1 MHAVDS
7 RYAWWRLAASV
18 ALSTFGAVGMWGVV
32 VIFPALQAEFGATR
46 AEVSFAYTTTMLG
59 FGAGSFLH
67 GRLIDTRGAFFT
79 MVLATGLIAG
89 GYALAAIAPNLW
101 VFALVQGVLIGFGS
115 AASFIPLV
123 ADTSHWF
130 AKRRALAMAI
140 CACGNYLGGAAWP
153 MATELLMRQHDW
165 RTTYLI
171 IAAVCLV
178 GMVPACLVL
187 RPRSPAHAGGNA
199 AVAPHSARALGLT
212 PNGLQFWLGVAG
224 IGCCVAMAM
233 PQVHIVAYC
242 VDLGYGTARG
252 AEMLSI
258 MTICGIASR
267 LGSGWIA
274 DRIGGLKT
282 LLLGSTAQAVA
293 LLGYLVSDG
302 LAGLYVV
309 SALFGLVQGGIIPSY
324 GVIVR
329 EYFPPKEAGARMG
342 LTISITILGMA
353 GGGWMGGVLFDF
365 TSSYRAAFINGIAW
379 NVLNGAIIWWLLMRQ
394 NRRLPIGLTA

>member
-1 MHAVDS
+1 MHSVDS

-18 ALSTFGAVGMWGVV
+18 TLSTFGAVGMWGVV
-32 VIFPALQAEFGATR
+32 VIFPNLQAEFAASR
-46 AEVSFAYTTTMLG
+46 AEVSFAYTTTMIG
-59 FGAGSFLH
+59 FGAGSILL
-67 GRLIDTRGAFFT
+67 GRMIDRRGAFVT
-79 MVLATGLIAG
+79 MLLATVLIAG
-89 GYALAAIAPNLW
+89 GYALAALAPSLW
-101 VFALVQGVLIGFGS
+101 VFAAIQGLLIGTGS

-130 AKRRALAMAI
+130 AKRRALAMAV
-140 CACGNYLGGAAWP
+140 CASGNYLGGAIWP
-153 MATELLMRQHDW
+153 KLTEVLARHYDW
-165 RTTYLI
+165 RTTYL
-171 IAAVCLV
+171 AVAVICLV
-178 GMVPACLVL
+178 GMLPACLVL
-187 RPRSPAHAGGNA
+187 RPRSPAHAGGTA

-212 PNGLQFWLGVAG
+212 PNSLQLWLGVAG

-242 VDLGYGTARG
+242 VDLGYGTTRG

-258 MTICGIASR
+258 MTVFGIVSR

-302 LAGLYVV
+302 LVGLYVV
-309 SALFGLVQGGIIPSY
+309 SALFGLFQGGIIPSY

-342 LTISITILGMA
+342 IAISLTIIGMA
-353 GGGWMGGVLFDF
+353 GGGWLGGELFDR
-365 TSSYRAAFINGIAW
+365 TGSYQAAFINGIAF
-379 NVLNGAIIWWLLMRQ
+379 NLLNGIIVWWLLSRQ
-394 NRRLPIGLTA
+394 NRRLPMALA

>member
-1 MHAVDS
+1 MYNVDS

-46 AEVSFAYTTTMLG
+46 AEVSFSYTTTMLG
-59 FGAGSFLH
+59 FGAGSILL
-67 GRLIDTRGAFFT
+67 GRLIDTRGAFVT
-79 MVLATGLIAG
+79 MLLSAALIAG
-89 GYALAAIAPNLW
+89 GYALAAMAPNLW
-101 VFALVQGVLIGFGS
+101 LFALAQGVIGIGS

-153 MATELLMRQHDW
+153 IITDVLVRHYDW
-165 RTTYLI
+165 RTTYLAV
-171 IAAVCLV
+171 AAICLV
-178 GMVPACLVL
+178 GMLPACLVL
-187 RPRSPAHAGGNA
+187 RRRSPAHAGGAA
-199 AVAPHSARALGLT
+199 AVAPHSAQALGLT
-212 PNGLQFWLGVAG
+212 PNGLQLWLGIAG

-242 VDLGYGTARG
+242 VDLGYGMARG

-258 MTICGIASR
+258 MTVCGIVSR

-274 DRIGGLKT
+274 DRVGGKT

-302 LAGLYVV
+302 LVGLYVV
-309 SALFGLVQGGIIPSY
+309 SALFGLFQGGIIPSY

-329 EYFPPKEAGARMG
+329 EYFPPREAGARMG
-342 LTISITILGMA
+342 LAISITIIGMA
-353 GGGWMGGVLFDF
+353 GGGWMGGKLFDL
-365 TSSYRAAFINGIAW
+365 TGSYQAAFINGIVF
-379 NVLNGAIIWWLLMRQ
+379 NLLNGCIVWWLLSRQ
-394 NRRLPIGLTA
+394 NRRLPLSVTA

>member
-1 MHAVDS
+1 MHSVDS
-7 RYAWWRLAASV
+7 RYAWQRLAASV

-46 AEVSFAYTTTMLG
+46 AEVSFSYTTTMLG
-59 FGAGSFLH
+59 FGVGSILL
-67 GRLIDTRGAFFT
+67 GRLIDTKGAFVT
-79 MVLATGLIAG
+79 MLLATALIAS
-89 GYALAAIAPNLW
+89 GYALAAVAPNLW
-101 VFALVQGVLIGFGS
+101 LFALAQGALIGVGS
-115 AASFIPLV
+115 AATFIPLV

-153 MATELLMRQHDW
+153 KITDVLVRHYDW
-165 RTTYLI
+165 RTTYFAV
-171 IAAVCLV
+171 AAICLV
-178 GMVPACLVL
+178 GMLPACLVV
-187 RPRSPAHAGGNA
+187 RPRSPAHAGGAA
-199 AVAPHSARALGLT
+199 AVAPHSAQALGLT
-212 PNGLQFWLGVAG
+212 PNGLQAWLGIAG

-242 VDLGYGTARG
+242 VDLGYGMARG

-274 DRIGGLKT
+274 DRVGGLKT

-302 LAGLYVV
+302 LVGLYIV
-309 SALFGLVQGGIIPSY
+309 SALFGLFQGGIIPSY

-342 LTISITILGMA
+342 LAISITIIGMA
-353 GGGWMGGVLFDF
+353 GGGWLGGKLFDV
-365 TSSYRAAFINGIAW
+365 TGSYQAAFINGIAF
-379 NVLNGAIIWWLLMRQ
+379 NLLNGCIVWWLLSRQ
-394 NRRLPIGLTA
+394 NRRLPASVTA

>member
-1 MHAVDS
+1 MHSVDS

-18 ALSTFGAVGMWGVV
+18 ALSAFGAVGMWGVV
-32 VIFPALQAEFGATR
+32 VIFPNLQAEFAATR
-46 AEVSFAYTTTMLG
+46 AEVSFSYTTTMLG
-59 FGAGSFLH
+59 FGAGSILL
-67 GRLIDTRGAFFT
+67 GRLIDTKGAFVT
-79 MVLATGLIAG
+79 MLLSTVLIAG
-89 GYALAAIAPNLW
+89 GYAGASLAPSLT
-101 VFALVQGVLIGFGS
+101 VFALLQAVIGVGAG
-115 AASFIPLV
+115 AAFIPLV

-140 CACGNYLGGAAWP
+140 CASGNYLGGAAWP
-153 MATELLMRQHDW
+153 KITEVVTHQYDW
-165 RTTYLI
+165 RTAYLVV
-171 IAAVCLV
+171 AVACFV
-178 GMVPACLVL
+178 GMLPACLVL
-187 RPRSPAHAGGNA
+187 RPRSPAHAGGAA
-199 AVAPHSARALGLT
+199 AVAPHSAQSLGLT
-212 PNGLQFWLGVAG
+212 PNSLQMWLGIAG

-258 MTICGIASR
+258 MTVCGIVSR

-274 DRIGGLKT
+274 DRVGGLKT

-302 LAGLYVV
+302 LVGLYIV
-309 SALFGLVQGGIIPSY
+309 SALFGLFQGGIIPSY

-342 LTISITILGMA
+342 IAVSATIIGMA
-353 GGGWMGGVLFDF
+353 GGAWMGGKLFDV
-365 TSSYRAAFINGIAW
+365 TGSYHAAFLNGIAW
-379 NVLNGAIIWWLLMRQ
+379 NLLNGAVVWWLLIRQ
-394 NRRLPIGLTA
+394 NRRLPMSVTA

>member
-1 MHAVDS
+1 MYSVDS

-18 ALSTFGAVGMWGVV
+18 ALSSFGAVGMWGVV

-46 AEVSFAYTTTMLG
+46 AEVSFSYTTTMLG
-59 FGAGSFLH
+59 FGVGSILL
-67 GRLIDTRGAFFT
+67 GRLIDTRGAFVT
-79 MVLATGLIAG
+79 MLLSAVLIAG
-89 GYALAAIAPNLW
+89 GYALAAMAPNLW
-101 VFALVQGVLIGFGS
+101 LFALAQGVIGIGS

-130 AKRRALAMAI
+130 ARRRALAMAI

-153 MATELLMRQHDW
+153 KITDVLVRHYDW
-165 RTTYLI
+165 RTTYFAV
-171 IAAVCLV
+171 AAICLV
-178 GMVPACLVL
+178 GMLPACLVL
-187 RPRSPAHAGGNA
+187 RPRSPAHAGGAA
-199 AVAPHSARALGLT
+199 AVAPHSAQALGLT
-212 PNGLQFWLGVAG
+212 PNGLQLWLGIAG

-242 VDLGYGTARG
+242 VDLGYGMARG

-258 MTICGIASR
+258 MTVCGIASR

-274 DRIGGLKT
+274 DRVGGLKT

-302 LAGLYVV
+302 LVGLYIV
-309 SALFGLVQGGIIPSY
+309 SALFGLFQGGIIPSY

-329 EYFPPKEAGARMG
+329 EYFPPREAGARMG
-342 LTISITILGMA
+342 LAISITIIGMA
-353 GGGWMGGVLFDF
+353 GGGWMGGKLFDL
-365 TSSYRAAFINGIAW
+365 TGSYQAAFINGIVF
-379 NVLNGAIIWWLLMRQ
+379 NLLNGCIVWWLLSRQ
-394 NRRLPIGLTA
+394 NRRLPLSVTA